1 MEDGLKLL
9 KVECISATTDQ
20 VKKAWNEDNLHIIE
34 YLGNHW

>member
-1 MEDGLKLL
+1 MKYGLKLL

-34 YLGNHW
+34 YLDKHW